1 MKRQLGDD
9 DLDTLLTAVR
19 QATETN
25 PPAGLSARIRATAAA
40 REDGWFGRLVVAVG
54 AMLAFFL
61 IAALSPALLLAP
73 TALAVVVTAAWPMV
87 PAAAVLWVVTRTA

>member
-1 MKRQLGDD
+1 MNRPLGDD
-9 DLDTLLTAVR
+9 DLTALLTAVR

-25 PPAGLSARIRATAAA
+25 APAGLRSRIRATALP
-40 REDGWFGRLVVAVG
+40 RDDGWLGGLVFAVG

-73 TALAVVVTAAWPMV
+73 TALAVVVTAAWPLV
-87 PAAAVLWVVTRTA
+87 PAAAVLWVVTRTP